1 MVDFPRWFGWT
12 RRVVRL
18 ASIKAADCSLAIGLT
33 RPTRIFRRI
42 ASHDRRRHSIFLRAL
57 LGISASTW
65 IGTGA
70 KADCEDI
77 FADGFDSSA
86 LAAVISSSATLQTT
100 DGVTHTFYYRIPT
113 KAAPFHGHPV
123 LIWLHG
129 DGGSGNGYGSA
140 FYPFTDADSAI
151 LVTPSGI
158 NQTWT
163 HAADDLPGM
172 PQDSQF
178 ISKMIDTLIA
188 NGVAGQQVD
197 PDRIYLG
204 GESRGAYMPY
214 FLLQRPSTKMR
225 FAAVAINAGLLY
237 CQVGDTDCDADGS
250 SSAHHNAATPILHL
264 HGTNDT
270 AVEPPPTATFHS
282 PVDWNVDWR
291 VFNPMKFWAQQNG
304 CFGGDN
310 STGQDNGVLQETF
323 VANGHTAERYDL
335 TGWGAGCSRYQLILV
350 TDGGHVIANQNQRI
364 WSFLKGY
371 CGAGG

>member
-1 MVDFPRWFGWT
+1 MNVGKLVACMFVCVAAMFWT
-12 RRVVRL
+12 VTQVR
-18 ASIKAADCSLAIGLT
+18 ADCGDLFGS
-33 RPTRIFRRI
+33 
-42 ASHDRRRHSIFLRAL
+42 
-57 LGISASTW
+57 
-65 IGTGA
+65 
-70 KADCEDI
+70 
-77 FADGFDSSA
+77 GFDTTP
-86 LAAVISSSATLQTT
+86 LAAVVTGSATLQTS
-100 DGVTHTFYYRIPT
+100 DGATHTWYYRVPT
-113 KAAPFHGHPV
+113 APAPRAGHPM

-129 DGGSGNGYGSA
+129 DGGSGNGYGSG

-163 HAADDLPGM
+163 HAAGDLVGK

-178 ISKMIDTLIA
+178 ISLLIDQLIA
-188 NGVAGQQVD
+188 QGVAGAVID
-197 PDRIYLG
+197 PGRIYIG

-214 FLLQRPSTKMR
+214 FLLQRPSSRNR

-237 CQVGDTDCDADGS
+237 CQAGDADCAVGNSSPVNHGS
-250 SSAHHNAATPILHL
+250 QTPILHL

-270 AVEPPPTATFHS
+270 AVEPPPTAAFHS

-291 VFNPMKFWAQQNG
+291 VFFPTKLWARQQG

-310 STGQDNGVLQETF
+310 STGKDNGVLQETYM
-323 VANGHTAERYDL
+323 VGGHEARRYDL
-335 TGWGAGCSRYQLILV
+335 SAWGSSCSRYQLVLV
-350 TDGGHVIANQNQRI
+350 TDGGHVIGGQHQRI